1 MFRLKTLAVALV
13 AVTLISTAA
22 TATPADSVRS
32 SARVLASARPFDL
45 LHDGVFGCRITLNA
59 KNEGNSPVTIKLG
72 ESKSKVRLGTWNR
85 WGSESNWMVPADGA
99 VKSNQVELS
108 MPCSAGDRQYEF
120 TMTKSGSEKIVR
132 FPANDDFTGA
142 TTIALGNVARHF

>member
-1 MFRLKTLAVALV
+1 MIRFRPLAFALAAATLV
-13 AVTLISTAA
+13 ASAA
-22 TATPADSVRS
+22 TAAPVSSVRS
-32 SARVLASARPFDL
+32 SFPLASARPFDL

-85 WGSESNWMVPADGA
+85 WGSESNWAVPADGA

-120 TMTKSGSEKIVR
+120 VMTKSGSEKIVR